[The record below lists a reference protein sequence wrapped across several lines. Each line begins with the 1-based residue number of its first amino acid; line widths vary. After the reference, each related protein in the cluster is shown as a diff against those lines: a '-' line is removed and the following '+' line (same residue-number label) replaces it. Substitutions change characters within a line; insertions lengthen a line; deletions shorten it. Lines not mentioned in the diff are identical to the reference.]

1 MDYSRALSARCMNPA
16 RNKKILM
23 TGGSGLLGSEI
34 KKLAPEIISPSHA
47 EMDIT
52 DYESILSFLEKHKP
66 DVILHLAAATKPP
79 EHEKNPEL
87 GILANIIG
95 TANLARAS
103 HHLGAR
109 LVYTSTDYFYVGRGP
124 HKETEPVLPPYK
136 FAWSKLGGE
145 CAVRMLSDS
154 LILRLSFGPRPFP
167 WDKVY
172 KGQYNSK
179 LYVDEMAPLVLA
191 AAKSEAVGI
200 MNLGGPKMSLEDYAR
215 RTRKGIQTIPKPDW
229 VPEDTSLDIS
239 KQKAELGRYIQDE
252 S

>member
-1 MDYSRALSARCMNPA
+1 MDYSRALPA
-16 RNKKILM
+16 RRMKNKKILM
-23 TGGSGLLGSEI
+23 TGGSGLLGKEI
-34 KKLAPEIISPSHA
+34 KKLDLAITAPSHA

-52 DYESILSFLEKHKP
+52 DYKSVFSVLEKYKP
-66 DVILHLAAATKPP
+66 DIVLHLAAATHPP

-87 GILANIIG
+87 GILVNIIG
-95 TANLARAS
+95 TANLARAA
-103 HHLGAR
+103 HCLGAR
-109 LVYTSTDYFYVGRGP
+109 LVYTSTDYLYIGPGP
-124 HKETEPVLPPYK
+124 HKETEPVFPPYK

-145 CAVRMLSDS
+145 CAVSMLSDS

-167 WDKVY
+167 WAKVY

-191 AAKSEAVGI
+191 AAKSEIKGI
-200 MNLGGPKMSLEDYAR
+200 MNIGGQRTSLEDYAR
-215 RTRKGIQTIPKPDW
+215 RTREDIQTIPKPDW